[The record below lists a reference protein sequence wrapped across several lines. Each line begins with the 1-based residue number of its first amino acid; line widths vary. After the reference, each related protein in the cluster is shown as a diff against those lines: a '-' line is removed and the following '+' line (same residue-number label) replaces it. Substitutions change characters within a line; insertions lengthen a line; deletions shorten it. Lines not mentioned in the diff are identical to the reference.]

1 MLSKSRFDGNTK
13 PEYVEEMFRDA
24 LDLLEHGYDHP
35 TDEDPA
41 TNRSGGESA
50 AGQSKH

>member
-1 MLSKSRFDGNTK
+1 LLIAK

-35 TDEDPA
+35 TDDAPA
-41 TNRSGGESA
+41 ANASGTGLA
-50 AGQSKH
+50 AGQARH